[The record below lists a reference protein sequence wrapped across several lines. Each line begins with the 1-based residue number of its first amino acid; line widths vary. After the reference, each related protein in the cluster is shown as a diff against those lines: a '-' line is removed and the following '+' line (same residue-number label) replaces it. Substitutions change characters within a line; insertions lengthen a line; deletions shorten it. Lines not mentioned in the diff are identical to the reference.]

1 MLVGDFGVSDMTLEP
16 IWGQLKR
23 RVGPSLCLMLPVFFG
38 SMLVNII
45 LAMSAASARG
55 SGWDFG
61 IQVACVVTMSV
72 SSIVYIIV
80 CQFVFGAWLKLV
92 PVSGFFP
99 GADMMRFLA
108 LPIFIGILGN
118 IGSGVR
124 FYRTL
129 FLEEMGKD
137 YVRTARAKG
146 LSEFR
151 VRFVHVLKNALI
163 PILTNAPVQMLML
176 VMGSVLLEKFFSIP
190 GMGGFTIQAVNNQDF
205 SVVRAMVFLG
215 AMLYMAGILL
225 TDICYLL
232 VDPRVRLK

>member
-1 MLVGDFGVSDMTLEP
+1 MTLEP
-16 IWGQLKR
+16 IGEQLKR
-23 RVGPSLCLMLPVFFG
+23 RVWPSLCLMVPVFFG
-38 SMLVNII
+38 SLLVNIV
-45 LAMSAASARG
+45 LAMSAASSRG

-61 IQVACVVTMSV
+61 IQVCCVATMSI
-72 SSIVYIIV
+72 STLVYIIV
-80 CQFVFGAWLKLV
+80 CQFIFGAWLKLV

-99 GADMMRFLA
+99 GRDMVRFLA

-151 VRFVHVLKNALI
+151 VQFVHILKNALI

-205 SVVRAMVFLG
+205 SVVRVMVFLG
-215 AMLYMAGILL
+215 AVLYMAGILL
-225 TDICYLL
+225 TDLCYVL